1 MERIRQ
7 FKQTNYPNLLYRDQN
22 HWSKLVRVH
31 HKIERDSMIES
42 LLERISELKENG
54 TIRILIDVNRKI
66 ETSQRE
72 INESRKRLTDFMLE
86 LSDGYY
92 VLPFLVLEEFEIKNY
107 FSRKLGTS
115 EYDIL
120 DLAIGQEFKH
130 LMVGEP
136 SVSSD
141 KIGKKELDQV
151 NQKIHELIQNPE
163 FIKEIFYKPSEKDE
177 KNRLKYIKRAENV
190 RKPLYTMDTDRQRKV
205 YQTTQDF
212 AYLMRKIMETY
223 RLTDDYARKIS
234 DLDKVSYLL
243 MIRSSIPR
251 NLRTY
256 KDRLKFMKEFPLFYT
271 HCTLI
276 DFRDRDLKRKIQAND
291 LIDIVSYVLPIV
303 YFNVVVGERYF
314 INLARQAKLDDEY
327 DTTLIS
333 RLSELN
339 NYLEQLN

>member
-1 MERIRQ
+1 
-7 FKQTNYPNLLYRDQN
+7 
-22 HWSKLVRVH
+22 
-31 HKIERDSMIES
+31 
-42 LLERISELKENG
+42 
-54 TIRILIDVNRKI
+54 
-66 ETSQRE
+66 
-72 INESRKRLTDFMLE
+72 
-86 LSDGYY
+86 
-92 VLPFLVLEEFEIKNY
+92 
-107 FSRKLGTS
+107 
-115 EYDIL
+115 
-120 DLAIGQEFKH
+120 
-130 LMVGEP
+130 
-136 SVSSD
+136 
-141 KIGKKELDQV
+141 
-151 NQKIHELIQNPE
+151 
-163 FIKEIFYKPSEKDE
+163 
-177 KNRLKYIKRAENV
+177 
-190 RKPLYTMDTDRQRKV
+190 
-205 YQTTQDF
+205 
-212 AYLMRKIMETY
+212 METY